1 MPAERVEVN
10 RVLELLTNVAS
21 PASAYLALFG
31 LLVLDAFVPV
41 IPTQVVMI
49 TGGALT
55 IYGNLNLPL
64 TIGVGALG
72 VFCGDTACYLLG
84 RVGAERLQHGWRL
97 LRGWLTPASGDP
109 GDPVQPNDRANG
121 VAERPSDRANGA
133 VVARDGGPH
142 PAAGS
147 RSRQAAGRFTRALRQ
162 PGPLVILLCRFVPG
176 GRMIACFNAGRVRYP
191 YRRFLAYDALAALG
205 WATYGALVGHL
216 GGAALTDS
224 VWRLAVV
231 AVLAAAGFAAAGWAL
246 TLTNGRTAGEL
257 PTPEPALAAPGIT
270 GVRAASADGPPR

>member
-1 MPAERVEVN
+1 M
-10 RVLELLTNVAS
+10 LELLTNVAS
-21 PASAYLALFG
+21 PTSAYLALFG

-41 IPTQVVMI
+41 VPTQVVMI

-55 IYGNLNLPL
+55 IYGNLNLGL

-84 RVGAERLQHGWRL
+84 RTGAGQLLGHTGAGRL
-97 LRGWLTPASGDP
+97 LRGWREARDRTGYADG
-109 GDPVQPNDRANG
+109 QADRA
-121 VAERPSDRANGA
+121 AP
-133 VVARDGGPH
+133 
-142 PAAGS
+142 S

-162 PGPLVILLCRFVPG
+162 PGPMVILLCRFVPG

-205 WATYGALVGHL
+205 WAAYGALVGHL

-224 VWRLAVV
+224 IWRLATV
-231 AVLAAAGFAAAGWAL
+231 AVVAAAGFAAAGWAL
-246 TLTNGRTAGEL
+246 TLTGGRTAAEL
-257 PTPEPALAAPGIT
+257 PAPEPALAASVIT
-270 GVRAASADGPPR
+270 PSRAASADAPPR

>member
-1 MPAERVEVN
+1 MP
-10 RVLELLTNVAS
+10 ELLTNVAS

-31 LLVLDAFVPV
+31 LLLVDAFVPV

-64 TIGVGALG
+64 TIAVGALG

-84 RVGAERLQHGWRL
+84 RVGAERLRNGWRL
-97 LRGWLTPASGDP
+97 LRDLREAVP
-109 GDPVQPNDRANG
+109 GGRIGPLRHGRRHTARHDGRRQATVLQ
-121 VAERPSDRANGA
+121 E
-133 VVARDGGPH
+133 RDGGTGR
-142 PAAGS
+142 AAGS

-176 GRMIACFNAGRVRYP
+176 GRMIACFHAGRVRYP
-191 YRRFLAYDALAALG
+191 YRRFLAYDALAAVT
-205 WATYGALVGHL
+205 WAAYGALVGHL

-231 AVLAAAGFAAAGWAL
+231 AVVAAAGFAAAGWAL
-246 TLTNGRTAGEL
+246 TLTTGRTAGRL
-257 PTPEPALAAPGIT
+257 PTPEPALAATGIT
-270 GVRAASADGPPR
+270 ATRAASVDGPPR

>member
-1 MPAERVEVN
+1 MP
-10 RVLELLTNVAS
+10 ELLTNVAS
-21 PASAYLALFG
+21 PASAYLALFV
-31 LLVLDAFVPV
+31 LLVVDAFVPV
-41 IPTQVVMI
+41 VPTQVIMI

-64 TIGVGALG
+64 TIAVGALG

-84 RVGAERLQHGWRL
+84 RVGAGRLLSGWRL
-97 LRGWLTPASGDP
+97 LRDRYGPATSDTRTGAGP
-109 GDPVQPNDRANG
+109 DRSRPAG
-121 VAERPSDRANGA
+121 LPAEPDEGA
-133 VVARDGGPH
+133 PDSTG
-142 PAAGS
+142 GS

-191 YRRFLAYDALAALG
+191 YRRFLAYDALAAVG
-205 WATYGALVGHL
+205 WAAYGALVGHL

-224 VWRLAVV
+224 VWRLATV

-246 TLTNGRTAGEL
+246 TLTNGRAAGKL
-257 PTPEPALAAPGIT
+257 PAPEPALAASGIT
-270 GVRAASADGPPR
+270 ATRAASTDGPPR